1 MLYSKCQKFGIMLY
15 LVPNLA
21 PCIAFVKF
29 NAKFDIALENIFMPK
44 YQILALAHKF
54 SIALELLLNLGE
66 NFKIV
71 PEFNRKSSFVLL
83 FLVITK

>member
-29 NAKFDIALENIFMPK
+29 IVKFNIALEKTFYAKMPNFGIGT
-44 YQILALAHKF
+44 QIWHYIGDALK
-54 SIALELLLNLGE
+54 
-66 NFKIV
+66 
-71 PEFNRKSSFVLL
+71 
-83 FLVITK
+83 